1 MLLPVNS
8 LPEAD
13 SQGQWLLDRF
23 TSTYLDQW
31 RTESLCREWNYIH
44 SQESAPCSVAE
55 MRLRVL
61 TIDELSKIM
70 AERLASTRRHHPSV
84 TTQLVLP
91 AVKFIEEG
99 RRLEA
104 VALFRASV
112 LIEPDSAESHNNLG
126 FCLMPDDP
134 EQALSHF
141 EEATRHG
148 WPNLSLSEAN
158 RVLCLLKLGRR
169 TSALDL
175 ATEFVSKEPRPV
187 GRTWLWDPESIL
199 DDHEPRLTEYDDVM
213 EYVRGLI
220 QLIRQ

>member
-1 MLLPVNS
+1 VINWARTASRDDLIDWNIEEQSEEVLLPVNS

-31 RTESLCREWNYIH
+31 RTESLRREWNHIH

-91 AVKFIEEG
+91 AVK
-99 RRLEA
+99 L
-104 VALFRASV
+104 ALRGNV
-112 LIEPDSAESHNNLG
+112 
-126 FCLMPDDP
+126 
-134 EQALSHF
+134 
-141 EEATRHG
+141 G
-148 WPNLSLSEAN
+148 W
-158 RVLCLLKLGRR
+158 
-169 TSALDL
+169 
-175 ATEFVSKEPRPV
+175 V
-187 GRTWLWDPESIL
+187 G
-199 DDHEPRLTEYDDVM
+199 
-213 EYVRGLI
+213 
-220 QLIRQ
+220 